1 MHCLKYCKGWAN
13 SSVSGTHPVVSLELI
28 QMYWGFPDR
37 AGAFWQAAS
46 SWSQCEG
53 REVQNCIA
61 FFPSP
66 QLFNMSAW
74 FSPMVW
80 TTPVNKP
87 MSSCMQELC
96 HMSSCMQEPCHIPK
110 TACHMTLPHSPAPSS
125 SHPLPAAC
133 RGEGWWR
140 CFIHAWVPTLSIL
153 GTLVGYGSVHRTSLS
168 VLRTFYNRS
177 WEQHKPMDE
186 NINIY
191 KALWQ
196 HDHLANHQ

>member
-1 MHCLKYCKGWAN
+1 MPEILQRLSKPQRIRYSSSCVLGAHSDVVRLSWQGRCL
-13 SSVSGTHPVVSLELI
+13 L
-28 QMYWGFPDR
+28 
-37 AGAFWQAAS
+37 AGCLLS

-87 MSSCMQELC
+87 MSSCMQEPC

-140 CFIHAWVPTLSIL
+140 CSIHAWVPTLSIL

-186 NINIY
+186 SINIY

>member
-1 MHCLKYCKGWAN
+1 MHCLKHCKGWAN

-37 AGAFWQAAS
+37 AGAFWQSAS
-46 SWSQCEG
+46 FRPEVSVKAG
-53 REVQNCIA
+53 RCRTA
-61 FFPSP
+61 SLSSL
-66 QLFNMSAW
+66 LFNMSAS

-87 MSSCMQELC
+87 MSSCMQE
-96 HMSSCMQEPCHIPK
+96 PCHIPK
-110 TACHMTLPHSPAPSS
+110 TASHMTLPHSLAPSS

-140 CFIHAWVPTLSIL
+140 CSIHAWVPTLSIL

-168 VLRTFYNRS
+168 VLRTFYDRS